1 MKHSENLLL
10 QPVFQSPGETKSVNV
25 FEAVESRFSAR
36 AFLNRNVSREQI
48 RRILERALR
57 APSGGNLQ
65 PWHVYVVAGQPLRE
79 LLALIRERSIEL
91 PRGEMPEYNV
101 YPRDLH
107 EPYRSRR
114 FKCGEDL
121 YAALGI
127 PREDKPARLRQFAK
141 NLQAFGAPMVL
152 FFSIDRKMGNNQWA
166 HLGMFM
172 QTIMLLAVEEG
183 LHTCPQEAWSAFHGT
198 VADFVSLPEDQLFYC
213 GMAIGYADLEHPVNR
228 WRTERAPLEDIARF
242 LCEPE

>member
-1 MKHSENLLL
+1 M
-10 QPVFQSPGETKSVNV
+10 NV
-25 FEAVESRFSAR
+25 AEAVAARFSAR
-36 AFLNRNVSREQI
+36 AFLDQPVPTGQI
-48 RRILERALR
+48 RRILDRARR

-65 PWHVYVVAGQPLRE
+65 PWHVYVVAGRQLQQ
-79 LLALIRERSIEL
+79 LIIRIGAAGAQHT
-91 PRGEMPEYNV
+91 RGEPREYNV
-101 YPRDLH
+101 YPPDLH

-127 PREDKPARLRQFAK
+127 PREDKPARLHQFAK
-141 NLQAFGAPMVL
+141 NLRGFGAPMVL
-152 FFSIDRKMGNNQWA
+152 FFSIDRAMGQNQWA

-183 LHTCPQEAWSAFHGT
+183 LHTCPQEAWSAFHQT
-198 VADFVSLPEDQLFYC
+198 VAEFIGLPDEQMFYC
-213 GMAIGYADLEHPVNR
+213 GMAIGHADLEHPINS

-242 LCEPE
+242 LVDDQ

>member
-1 MKHSENLLL
+1 
-10 QPVFQSPGETKSVNV
+10 VTVA
-25 FEAVESRFSAR
+25 EAVAARFSAR
-36 AFLNRNVSREQI
+36 AFLDRPVPTEQI
-48 RRILERALR
+48 RRILDRAR
-57 APSGGNLQ
+57 QAPSGGNLQ
-65 PWHVYVVAGQPLRE
+65 PWHVYVVAGRPLQ
-79 LLALIRERSIEL
+79 ALFARIRERAAAQPQGE
-91 PRGEMPEYNV
+91 PREYDV
-101 YPRDLH
+101 YPPDLH

-152 FFSIDRKMGNNQWA
+152 YFSIDRGMGRNQWA

-172 QTIMLLAVEEG
+172 QTVMLLAVEEG
-183 LHTCPQEAWSAFHGT
+183 LHTCPQEAWSAFHQTIG
-198 VADFVSLPEDQLFYC
+198 DFIGLPGEQMLYC
-213 GMAIGYADLEHPVNR
+213 GMAVGYADLQHPVNQ

-242 LCEPE
+242 LVDDP

>member
-1 MKHSENLLL
+1 MKVS
-10 QPVFQSPGETKSVNV
+10 K
-25 FEAVESRFSAR
+25 AVEERFSCR
-36 AFLNRNVSREQI
+36 AFTSRPVSEEKI
-48 RRILERALR
+48 RRILDGARQ

-65 PWHVYVVAGQPLRE
+65 PWHVTVVAGKPFKKLKRKVGMKALR
-79 LLALIRERSIEL
+79 S
-91 PRGEMPEYNV
+91 PRGEVSEYNV
-101 YPRDLH
+101 YPPGLH

-114 FKCGEDL
+114 YKCGEDL

-152 FFSIDRKMGNNQWA
+152 FFSIDRAMGMNQWA

-183 LHTCPQEAWSAFHGT
+183 LATCPQESWSVFHGT
-198 VADFVSLPEDQLFYC
+198 VANFIGLPDDQMFYC
-213 GMAIGYADLEHPVNR
+213 GMAIGYADRDHPVNR
-228 WRTERAPLEDIARF
+228 WRTDRADLEELVKF
-242 LCEPE
+242 ML